1 MVIMGALMRPD
12 LLNPLFAEATSLK
25 GVGAGL
31 ARPLDKLGLTRVRD
45 FLYHLPD
52 RFVQRRAVQTLDEA
66 ALGEQIIV
74 ALTVLEHR
82 QPAGRGPF
90 RVIAQDSV
98 GNHVAITYFGRASYT
113 AKKSLPVGETR
124 WVAGRLDQFGQTW
137 QIVHPDH
144 VSEDSAGLQGH
155 LTEAVYPCPKG

>member
-1 MVIMGALMRPD
+1 MRPD

-52 RFVQRRAVQTLDEA
+52 RFVERRAVPTLA
-66 ALGEQIIV
+66 QGQVGEQIVIM
-74 ALTVLEHR
+74 LTVLEHR

-90 RVIAQDSV
+90 RVIAADSAGETV
-98 GNHVAITYFGRASYT
+98 SITYFGRASYT
-113 AKKSLPVGETR
+113 AKRRCR
-124 WVAGRLDQFGQTW
+124 WAKPAGWPGGSTSS
-137 QIVHPDH
+137 VHRSRSSIP
-144 VSEDSAGLQGH
+144 
-155 LTEAVYPCPKG
+155 TM